1 MVKSPEPSSPVI
13 LRVLIGG
20 CPQGSLQSARL
31 PAPTPTWGSPHGPR
45 ATLPTESLQET
56 RAPSAH
62 RSLPRTI
69 PPTHWGP
76 RLPPLHQDSGTQILR
91 A

>member
-1 MVKSPEPSSPVI
+1 MVKFPEPSSPVI

-20 CPQGSLQSARL
+20 CPCGILQSARL

-45 ATLPTESLQET
+45 AALPTESFQKT

-62 RSLPRTI
+62 MSLPRTI
-69 PPTHWGP
+69 PPTLWGP
-76 RLPPLHQDSGTQILR
+76 RLPPLHQDSGTQMPR